1 MNNTVDENKGTTINV
16 ALVGATGRMGLEIAH
31 LATSMTNI
39 RIVEAFDKPS
49 SKHLGTPLQ
58 ELLTNIQK
66 NRDNIPDNIPP
77 TVIVSSLPTPES
89 ATTYLKSVQ
98 PNSMPHVLVDFTS
111 PEGTIANI
119 NTYHALRIPVVIGST
134 GTDQQLHNSIAQLST
149 KIPVF
154 YSANMSMGIHIMKQL
169 TTHLAQ
175 LATLTQNTGTHTNH
189 NNHEKHE
196 KHDESSNPTYDF
208 EVIEAHHNRKQDA
221 PSGTA
226 VMLAQTIIDNFGD
239 NNQISDRAK
248 YSRHG
253 DNTKRT
259 PYEVG
264 VQSIRGGSIVGE
276 HTVMCIGNSDRIEI
290 THRASSRRIFA
301 EGALQAAAWLA
312 LQHRNNCPNALYTM
326 DDLLPAQR

>member
-1 MNNTVDENKGTTINV
+1 MNNTVGENKGATINV
-16 ALVGATGRMGLEIAH
+16 ALVGATGRMGREIAQ
-31 LATSMTNI
+31 LATSMPNI
-39 RIVEAFDKPS
+39 RIVEAFDKHT

-58 ELLTNIQK
+58 ELLPNTHENH
-66 NRDNIPDNIPP
+66 DNIPP
-77 TVIVSSLPTPES
+77 TVIVSSLPTPET
-89 ATTYLKSVQ
+89 ANTYLQSVQ

-111 PEGTIANI
+111 PEGTMANI

-134 GTDQQLHNSIAQLST
+134 GTSQQLHDKIAELST

-154 YSANMSMGIHIMKQL
+154 YSANMSMGVHIMKQL
-169 TTHLAQ
+169 TIHLAQ
-175 LATLTQNTGTHTNH
+175 LATLMQNTGTHTTQNG
-189 NNHEKHE
+189 NNH
-196 KHDESSNPTYDF
+196 DENVNPTYDF

-226 VMLAQTIIDNFGD
+226 VMLAQNIVDNFG
-239 NNQISDRAK
+239 NSRQLSDRAK

-276 HTVMCIGNSDRIEI
+276 HTVMCIGSNDRIEI

-312 LQHRNNCPNALYTM
+312 LQHRNNCPNSLYTM
-326 DDLLPAQR
+326 DDLLPAQQ